1 MDQAT
6 RASNEMLK
14 GVFCYECLRIVS
26 NDYVIRYENRF
37 FQIAKTNKDLPRS
50 KNSIILRELLDC
62 TIKLISNNN
71 ELNFIKI
78 EKKSLKKLPF

>member
-1 MDQAT
+1 MA
-6 RASNEMLK
+6 
-14 GVFCYECLRIVS
+14 S
-26 NDYVIRYENRF
+26 NDYVIRYENRL
-37 FQIAKTNKDLPRS
+37 FQITKTNKDLPRS

-62 TIKLISNNN
+62 TIKLIFDNN

>member
-6 RASNEMLK
+6 RA
-14 GVFCYECLRIVS
+14 S

-37 FQIAKTNKDLPRS
+37 FQITKINKDLPRS